1 MSDKNSFMFKNWST
15 KNSPILPIIH
25 IENNKDKNYKLWIH
39 TNAIAERLILN
50 NRKSLEIFFDNF
62 ESFPLLDQWQ
72 NYLSQDVIEASR
84 FNLGEVNEAISIC
97 INIDK
102 EFEIVNWGFYLTKV
116 KCASVIENNHL
127 EALLTRKNKTRITS
141 RILKPIKEYVEDL
154 DKIIEISNA
163 FRKKHIT
170 YGKIEIA
177 SQSNDIESINEL
189 FIHNPANYVNEY
201 FEPFNYKDIHTYL
214 SPLLFEANFIAVYR

>member
-1 MSDKNSFMFKNWST
+1 M
-15 KNSPILPIIH
+15 
-25 IENNKDKNYKLWIH
+25 
-39 TNAIAERLILN
+39 
-50 NRKSLEIFFDNF
+50 EIFFDNF
-62 ESFPLLDQWQ
+62 ESFSLLDQWQ

-163 FRKKHIT
+163 FRKNISLTAKSKLRV
-170 YGKIEIA
+170 KIMI
-177 SQSNDIESINEL
+177 L
-189 FIHNPANYVNEY
+189 NP
-201 FEPFNYKDIHTYL
+201 
-214 SPLLFEANFIAVYR
+214 